1 MFLNVSRHMQTMLG
15 QKFKLLHHMFLSE
28 INVRWMK
35 IQKMLPWKQQNQV
48 LLQKLLTILNQKEQ
62 ELMIFKVFRYL
73 NYLICYVYKF
83 LSTFNI
89 IGRSDIPL
97 VLKFLYLST
106 YNLF

>member
-1 MFLNVSRHMQTMLG
+1 
-15 QKFKLLHHMFLSE
+15 
-28 INVRWMK
+28 
-35 IQKMLPWKQQNQV
+35 V

-97 VLKFLYLST
+97 VLKFLYMST
-106 YNLF
+106 YNLFLSFFFFFFLLQTL